1 MGKIDT
7 GKSLRRVIL
16 TGYVSIFAIGAIFV
30 GWGMKSELNGAIIAP
45 ATIVAESFSKK
56 VQHRDGGI
64 VSRILVKD
72 GDRVEGGQDLILL
85 DTTDTKAELSVYEG
99 MLDELLVKRARLEAQ
114 RDDKIELALP
124 EEIAVKATQP
134 NIASIISGQTKLL
147 VSADDSN
154 KGKRDQMLQQIAQ
167 LNDQIGG
174 IEAQIVSQSSQMS
187 LIEQELGSL
196 KKLLEKGLVPQSR
209 VLSMEREQARLQGVQ
224 AELTASKAGALSR
237 IGEVK
242 LRILQLDEDRR
253 TEALTELRDTESRIA
268 ELTEKR
274 EASRAKLSRTSI
286 KAPITGIVYQLAV
299 HTEGGVIGSGE
310 ALMLILPEGD
320 DLVLQAQVSPNDV
333 DQITA
338 GQAARVRFP
347 GFNAR
352 VTPEVNAEVLQVAA
366 DTTRTDA
373 QTPPFYAVRL
383 IISADEIKRLGEN
396 KLKPGMMAEAFIQT
410 EARSPLSYLIK
421 PLLDQISH
429 AMRET

>member
-7 GKSLRRVIL
+7 SKSLRRVIM
-16 TGYVSIFAIGAIFV
+16 TGYVSMFAIAAIVF

-45 ATIVAESFSKK
+45 ATIVAETFSKK

-64 VSRILVKD
+64 VARILVKD

-85 DTTDTKAELSVYEG
+85 DTTDTQAELSVFEG

-114 RDDKIELALP
+114 RDGLIALSLP
-124 EEIAVKATQP
+124 EEISAKSEDP
-134 NIASIISGQTKLL
+134 KIASIISGQTKLL
-147 VSADDSN
+147 VSADDSS

-187 LIEQELGSL
+187 LIGQELGSL

-242 LRILQLDEDRR
+242 LRIIQLDEDRR
-253 TEALTELRDTESRIA
+253 TEALTDLRDTESRIA

-383 IISADEIKRLGEN
+383 IISAEEIKRLGEN

-410 EARSPLSYLIK
+410 EARSPFSYLIK